1 MLIQLD
7 IRKGVLKKVA
17 NSRSLIST
25 IELFTGFTRNELN
38 RSLMEKEAI
47 LKWLAKNNVNTV
59 DTVGR
64 VMAEYYTNK
73 DNLMSYVKRN
83 KLLGD

>member
-7 IRKGVLKKVA
+7 IRKGILKKVA
-17 NSRSLIST
+17 NSKVLLST
-25 IELFTGFTRNELN
+25 IELFTGFTRSELN
-38 RSLMEKEAI
+38 SSLNEKEAI
-47 LKWLAKNNVNTV
+47 LKWIVKNDINTV

-64 VMAEYYTNK
+64 IMAEYYTNK
-73 DNLMSYVKRN
+73 DNLMDYVRKN

>member
-17 NSRSLIST
+17 NSKSLLGT
-25 IELFTGFTRNELN
+25 IELFTGFTRSELN
-38 RSLMEKEAI
+38 KSLKEKESV
-47 LKWLAKNNVNTV
+47 LKWLVKKNIDTV

-73 DNLMSYVKRN
+73 DNLMDYVKRN
-83 KLLGD
+83 KLLDD